1 MKRTAT
7 LLAGLLLVTGTVFAA
22 EWTVTGARVETN
34 TTLVDTQNGVGGVNG
49 GDLDLEVKAEKTGA
63 YGTVGL
69 VLQNDID
76 DDTDLRITY
85 SKTEGDWT
93 VATEALLIDAD
104 GKLLGETSDTT
115 TTGKNGNMNKGDGT
129 YISWDVMGSKMF
141 KLTYYPYEVGGLSFD
156 NETFESFIGYANP
169 GMKLDVK
176 VNDKTNVAFR
186 LATDNGMNNTE
197 NLYSYKV
204 DVETKVGS
212 AEIKAAAGVGEV
224 TNTYVVGDSFLD
236 VVSVATGQAG
246 TYTKEGSFVAAQ
258 LKMPIAKFTVL
269 AEANMETAEFSQAGV
284 KVGEIDA
291 TAVYL
296 KGSYAMGTY
305 NKYSVT
311 PYASVE
317 ITDTEV
323 KIGGVKSPTKSDTVT
338 DLEAGVELNQG
349 SFTITPKVVVNKAD
363 DNKSYL
369 KEDGDAN
376 SNKKTATAVG
386 VKFAY
391 SM

>member
-7 LLAGLLLVTGTVFAA
+7 LLAGLLLVTGTVFA
-22 EWTVTGARVETN
+22 EGVQVTAAHVEGTYWLTN
-34 TTLVDTQNGVGGVNG
+34 SQYGSLGSEG
-49 GDLDLEVKAEKTGA
+49 GDLDLEVKVEKAGKF
-63 YGTVGL
+63 GTVGL

-141 KLTYYPYEVGGLSFD
+141 KLTYYPYEVGGMSFD
-156 NETFESFIGYANP
+156 EETFESFIGYANP

-186 LATDNGMNNTE
+186 LATDNGDNRTE
-197 NLYSYKV
+197 NQYSYKV
-204 DVETKVGS
+204 DVDTKV
-212 AEIKAAAGVGEV
+212 ANATIKLAAGAGE
-224 TNTYVVGDSFLD
+224 NTTAYTATDSFID
-236 VVSVATGQAG
+236 GIDAMAG
-246 TYTKEGSFVAAQ
+246 TYTKKGSFVAAQ
-258 LKMPIAKFTVL
+258 LNMPIAKFNVL

-284 KVGEIDA
+284 KAFEIDA
-291 TAVYL
+291 TALYL

-305 NKYSVT
+305 NKYEVT

-317 ITDTEV
+317 ITKVEIKDDIFKDTY
-323 KIGGVKSPTKSDTVT
+323 T
-338 DLEAGVELNQG
+338 DLEAGVDLKQG
-349 SFTITPKVVVNKAD
+349 SFTVTPKVII
-363 DNKSYL
+363 NKS
-369 KEDGDAN
+369 KEDDTTFVKED
-376 SNKKTATAVG
+376 SDSTSKTATAVG